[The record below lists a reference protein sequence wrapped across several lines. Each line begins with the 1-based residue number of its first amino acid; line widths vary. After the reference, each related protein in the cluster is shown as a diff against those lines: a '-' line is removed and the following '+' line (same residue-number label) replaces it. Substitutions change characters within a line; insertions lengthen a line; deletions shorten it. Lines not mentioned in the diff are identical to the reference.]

1 MLKILIVS
9 TNADEAGAPRHV
21 ETIVRGLASNFK
33 FIVVFGESGPV
44 SDRLRALGCAVHI
57 IKQLRTAINP
67 VMDVIALVRIILLVF
82 KYRPDL
88 IHCHSAKAG
97 MLGRVSAFL
106 SGTPWL
112 YTVHGWGWRG
122 LSSLKSRIIIF
133 IERVLRRIPAG
144 TYIFVAN
151 DVMNEGR
158 RVVGIDSANASVIY
172 NGVPRIEL
180 NVIPNEVEY
189 TVMMPARVSS
199 AKDHKSLILGFEL
212 FNCVNSRLVLCGAGT
227 DSPEFITFAKRLAPT
242 AFGRI
247 SFLGQSSN
255 IEKIYSM
262 CDVVALIS
270 NFEALPLSII
280 EAMSCG
286 KPIIATDVG
295 GIPELIES
303 GANGI
308 LVRPNCVDDIVEALT
323 SYKDN
328 QVRLLHGKLSKVI
341 YDKRFTDNSM
351 LNSISVIYSSKGA
364 GGK

>member
-21 ETIVRGLASNFK
+21 ETIVRGLASNFN
-33 FIVVFGESGPV
+33 FIIVFGETGPV
-44 SDRLRALGCAVHI
+44 SDRLLSSGHQVHI
-57 IKQLRTAINP
+57 VEQMRTAINP
-67 VMDVIALVRIILLVF
+67 IKDIIALVRLFFLVI

-97 MLGRVSAFL
+97 MLGRIAAFVSRR
-106 SGTPWL
+106 PWI

-122 LSSLKSRIIIF
+122 LSRLKSNIIVV
-133 IERVLRRIPAG
+133 IECLLKGAG
-144 TYIFVAN
+144 QGRFIFVAK
-151 DVMNEGR
+151 DVMEDAK
-158 RVVGIDSANASVIY
+158 RVVGIDRNMGMVVY

-180 NVIPNEVEY
+180 NLLPNSNEF
-189 TVMMPARVSS
+189 TIMMPARVSS

-212 FNCVNSRLVLCGAGT
+212 LDCVSSRLLLCGSGT
-227 DSPEFITFAKRLAPT
+227 DDPEFIAFAKHLAPT

-247 SFLGQSSN
+247 SFLGQHSN
-255 IEKIYSM
+255 IGDIYSR

-270 NFEALPLSII
+270 NFEALPLSVI

-286 KPIIATDVG
+286 KPIIATSVG

-303 GANGI
+303 ETNGI

-323 SYKDN
+323 RYKDRE
-328 QVRLLHGKLSKVI
+328 VRAKHGKLAKI
-341 YDKRFTDNSM
+341 CYEERFTDKAM
-351 LNSISVIYSSKGA
+351 LTLISNIYHSLGT
-364 GGK
+364 GTT